1 MRINARL
8 DERSVENLEFIKQV
22 TGENVTRIIKD
33 LLEERASQLRQKNKP
48 GSNLKALLESD
59 FVGCGEGPEDGSIN
73 YKKYFADYL
82 KACCLSRL
90 PTIPLA

>member
-8 DERSVENLEFIKQV
+8 DERSEENLEFIKQV

-33 LLEERASQLRQKNKP
+33 LLEERAERLREKNRP
-48 GSNLKALLESD
+48 GAKLKALLESD
-59 FVGCGEGPEDGSIN
+59 FIGCGEGPEDGSVN

-82 KACCLSRL
+82 DDKYPDR
-90 PTIPLA
+90 

>member
-8 DERSVENLEFIKQV
+8 DERSEENLEYIKQV

-33 LLEERASQLRQKNKP
+33 LLEERARQLRQRNKP
-48 GSNLKALLESD
+48 GAKLKALLDSD
-59 FVGCGEGPEDGSIN
+59 FVGCGEGPEDGSTN

-82 KACCLSRL
+82 DDKYPDR
-90 PTIPLA
+90 